1 MGAAPPPKWPAPARE
16 TGWISSAD
24 AAKALR
30 MTPQSLS
37 AWTKRPDAPVRVDGT
52 RVWVRDPDFF
62 RWRDEEL
69 KRAAK
74 AEVAPTVSLDEA
86 RTRKALA
93 EAELAEMD
101 LAVRRGD
108 FVAVSDY
115 ESAMARV
122 LDRLMARLRAMPV
135 RLSHLGD
142 ECESAVESE
151 VEAVVVELSQMDE
164 DVIDEPAAEAK
175 EAA

>member
-1 MGAAPPPKWPAPARE
+1 MRGAPVVKRPSSARE
-16 TGWISSAD
+16 TNWISSAD

-93 EAELAEMD
+93 EAELAEME

-115 ESAMARV
+115 EAALARV
-122 LDRLMARLRAMPV
+122 LDRSSCRRWT
-135 RLSHLGD
+135 RT
-142 ECESAVESE
+142 
-151 VEAVVVELSQMDE
+151 
-164 DVIDEPAAEAK
+164 
-175 EAA
+175 

>member
-1 MGAAPPPKWPAPARE
+1 MPAKPKAPAG
-16 TGWISSAD
+16 TISAVEAAD
-24 AAKALR
+24 KLG
-30 MTPQSLS
+30 MTAQAVGQWAS
-37 AWTKRPDAPVRVDGT
+37 RPNAPAVKQGT
-52 RVWVRDPDFF
+52 RVYVQWPGFA
-62 RWRDEEL
+62 RWREQEL
-69 KRAAK
+69 VRQAK

-93 EAELAEMD
+93 EAELAEME

-115 ESAMARV
+115 EAALARV

-142 ECESAVESE
+142 ECEAAVESE

-164 DVIDEPAAEAK
+164 DVIEEPQPTQQVAA
-175 EAA
+175 

>member
-1 MGAAPPPKWPAPARE
+1 
-16 TGWISSAD
+16 
-24 AAKALR
+24 
-30 MTPQSLS
+30 MTANAVGMWAS
-37 AWTKRPDAPVRVDGT
+37 RPGAPVRKAGN
-52 RVWVRDPDFF
+52 RVWVQWPAFA
-62 RWRDEEL
+62 RWREQEL
-69 KRAAK
+69 VKQAK

-93 EAELAEMD
+93 EAELAEME

-115 ESAMARV
+115 EAALARV

-142 ECESAVESE
+142 ECEAAVESE

-164 DVIDEPAAEAK
+164 DVIDEPAALDK

>member
-1 MGAAPPPKWPAPARE
+1 MPANPKAPTGTISAAEAADRLGMTAQAVGQWASRPTAPA
-16 TGWISSAD
+16 
-24 AAKALR
+24 
-30 MTPQSLS
+30 
-37 AWTKRPDAPVRVDGT
+37 VRQGT
-52 RVWVRDPDFF
+52 RVYVQWPGFA
-62 RWRDEEL
+62 RWREQEL
-69 KRAAK
+69 VRQAK
-74 AEVAPTVSLDEA
+74 AEVAPTVILDEA

-93 EAELAEMD
+93 EASLAEMD

-142 ECESAVESE
+142 ECEAAVESE